1 MAEKQKKPQNVFNF
15 DYTRE
20 VQGRPPQD
28 YYDDIKTKF
37 ANERDLRLGYRPPG
51 TDIYTSD
58 LSGDLAKYA

>member
-1 MAEKQKKPQNVFNF
+1 MSVMAEKQKKPQNVFNF

-37 ANERDLRLGYRPPG
+37 A
-51 TDIYTSD
+51 
-58 LSGDLAKYA
+58 K